1 MHIPDGVLSPGV
13 CLVTGVI
20 AAAGLQQAF
29 RRLDQ
34 TLATRTVP
42 LTGMVAALV
51 FAGQMVNFPIGLPAS
66 GHLIGGALAA
76 VLLGPW
82 GASVA
87 LSLVLFVQMALF
99 SDGGKFVYGTNV
111 LNMGLVAPWSAWLVF
126 QAIRN
131 RFSNPRGTL
140 VAAMVAA
147 WCSVLASAGCFCL
160 EFWLSHPSGAFPL
173 SRIWFLMASFHS
185 LIGVGEALITG
196 GILSVVLIQR
206 PDLIHGTLQV
216 PSGKL
221 TSLVGPGVIA
231 ALLIAAFLAPFASE
245 LPDGLEKVAQETGFD
260 SQANPGSPML
270 FEDYSLPIPGTSA
283 EDPLWG
289 KVATALAGL
298 LGTVTVLGLGW
309 LLSRGLPSSDSPG
322 KELHAG

>member
-1 MHIPDGVLSPGV
+1 
-13 CLVTGVI
+13 VI
-20 AAAGLQQAF
+20 AAVGLQQAF

-99 SDGGKFVYGTNV
+99 SDGGKFVYGTNL
-111 LNMGLVAPWSAWLVF
+111 LNMALVAPWSAWIVF

-131 RFSNPRGTL
+131 RFPNPRGIL
-140 VAAMVAA
+140 MAAMVAA
-147 WCSVLASAGCFCL
+147 WCSVLASAACFCL

-173 SRIWFLMASFHS
+173 SRIWLLMASFHS

-206 PDLIHGTLQV
+206 PDLIRGHLQV
-216 PSGKL
+216 AAEKL
-221 TSLVGPGVIA
+221 RSVFGAGVVA
-231 ALLIAAFLAPFASE
+231 ALLTAAFVAPFASE

-260 SQANPGSPML
+260 SQVAPASPIVL
-270 FEDYSLPIPGTSA
+270 DDYSVPVPGTEV

-298 LGTVTVLGLGW
+298 LGTITVLVLGW
-309 LLSRGLPSSDSPG
+309 LLSKGLPISDSAG
-322 KELHAG
+322 EELHAG